1 MVEIYLLEQLDA
13 FARCG
18 TLSKAAE
25 ELHISQPALSRS
37 MQRLEDETGVKL
49 FDRNKNRISLNDNG
63 KLAAEYA
70 AEILA
75 KDQEMIEKIKA
86 YDLASRSIILGSDA
100 PGPIMKYEPLLKKFY
115 PGTEVSSKMETD
127 EKLLEELRGGT
138 IHLAV
143 LDHEVGDG
151 DLYCREACREQ
162 LYLSCMPGSAEANFA
177 KEGIHFE
184 DMDGQSFLQLRD
196 VGVWTDTARKMM
208 PHTHLLLQEEM
219 SALGEL
225 VTNSG
230 LPAFATN
237 ITLNMHKDENR
248 VFIPFLDPEATKTF
262 YACCIAEDRNKYRKF
277 FDYLSNDK

>member
-1 MVEIYLLEQLDA
+1 MIEIYLLEQLDA

-37 MQRLEDETGVKL
+37 MQRLEDETGIRL
-49 FDRNKNRISLNDNG
+49 FERNKNRISLNDNG
-63 KLAAEYA
+63 KLAAQYA
-70 AEILA
+70 AKILA
-75 KDQEMIEKIKA
+75 MDQEMIDKVKA
-86 YDLASRSIILGSDA
+86 YDLAGRSIILGSDA
-100 PGPIMKYEPLLKKFY
+100 PGPIMKYEPVLKKLY
-115 PGTEVSSKMETD
+115 PKITVSSKMEKD
-127 EKLLEELRGGT
+127 DKLLEELRSRT
-138 IHLAV
+138 IHLIIM
-143 LDHEVGDG
+143 DHKDGDG
-151 DLYCREACREQ
+151 DLYGKEACKEQ
-162 LYLSCMPGSAEANFA
+162 LYLSCMPGSAEANYA

-196 VGVWTDTARKMM
+196 VGVWTDTAKKMM

-248 VFIPFLDPEATKTF
+248 IFIPFLDPEATKTF
-262 YACCIAEDRNKYRKF
+262 YVYCLVEERRKYQKF
-277 FDYLSNDK
+277 FDSLNKD